1 MMIGLFQVYRSARL
15 NFHLR
20 INYVLGVC
28 LSSNILVLLIL
39 GRCVGSVVELCSGI
53 EGKGRLQWWQ
63 VPLHE

>member
-20 INYVLGVC
+20 ISYVLGVC

-39 GRCVGSVVELCSGI
+39 GRCLGRVAGSTGASSSS
-53 EGKGRLQWWQ
+53 
-63 VPLHE
+63 